1 MEMTANF
8 ITSIIYLFAILVS
21 IIAGFAFNVT
31 TKKTALYLKLLPIC
45 LLVDLCIE
53 IIGNY
58 RSIHREHTVEMY
70 NIFLSLENTFYIWL
84 IREIIRSKIVKK
96 YVLFVVILFPIGSLI
111 NTFFVQGLIEFSSLN
126 VAIGSLIIIVL
137 CIYYFY
143 ELFLMPQFVN
153 LLHQPSFWI
162 CTGLLFFYACSFPV
176 FGFTNFVG
184 SLPKVIRHN
193 LAFLLNILNL
203 LLYSMFS
210 IAFLCRLRITKSSRS
225 LSLAA

>member
-1 MEMTANF
+1 M
-8 ITSIIYLFAILVS
+8 
-21 IIAGFAFNVT
+21 
-31 TKKTALYLKLLPIC
+31 
-45 LLVDLCIE
+45 
-53 IIGNY
+53 
-58 RSIHREHTVEMY
+58 
-70 NIFLSLENTFYIWL
+70 
-84 IREIIRSKIVKK
+84 
-96 YVLFVVILFPIGSLI
+96 
-111 NTFFVQGLIEFSSLN
+111 
-126 VAIGSLIIIVL
+126 IIILL

-143 ELFLMPQFVN
+143 ELFLMPRFVT
-153 LLHQPSFWI
+153 LLQQPSFWI

-193 LAFLLNILNL
+193 LAFLLYVLNV